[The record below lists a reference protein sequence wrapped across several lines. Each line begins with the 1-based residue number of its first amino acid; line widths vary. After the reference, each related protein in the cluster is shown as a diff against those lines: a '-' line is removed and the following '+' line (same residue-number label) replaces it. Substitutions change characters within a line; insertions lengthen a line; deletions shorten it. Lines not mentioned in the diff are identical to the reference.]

1 MREAG
6 PGSSTGRG
14 ARNLP
19 PAGRTRLPSP
29 PGCTGVRKEK
39 RRGSHTAREAP
50 TQFSRKK
57 TRPPLV
63 KAENQL
69 SGSGRICVGGGEPGR
84 HAPWGSQ
91 PAPEPARSAPTGAGG
106 ASGARRRRDYT
117 DDYPL
122 LCSFTLVGLRK
133 PFTAARHLLSS
144 LSETKKR
151 SQKVKRPT
159 QDQRV
164 GISRPMAGGGVGAGL
179 DAFLSICAPGIIY

>member
-6 PGSSTGRG
+6 PRSSTGRG

-29 PGCTGVRKEK
+29 PGCAGVRKEK

-63 KAENQL
+63 KAENPL

-84 HAPWGSQ
+84 HAPRGSQ
-91 PAPEPARSAPTGAGG
+91 PAPEPARSARTGAGG
-106 ASGARRRRDYT
+106 ASGARRRRGYT
-117 DDYPL
+117 DYSPL

-133 PFTAARHLLSS
+133 PFTAARHRLSS
-144 LSETKKR
+144 VSETKKR
-151 SQKVKRPT
+151 SQKVRDLPKIRGLELA
-159 QDQRV
+159 DQW
-164 GISRPMAGGGVGAGL
+164 PGVGWGRGWT
-179 DAFLSICAPGIIY
+179 LS